1 MKTILEILAA
11 GEYDYTHRIK
21 DRQITKTRG
30 LWQHGE
36 VVIIPGKETIHGNK
50 LTIHSESLQIGETG
64 KLITEEFIFMAHG
77 RGVTVSADRMI
88 EELRK
93 HI

>member
-11 GEYDYTHRIK
+11 GEYDYKYTEFPLVA
-21 DRQITKTRG
+21 TSTRG
-30 LWQHGE
+30 LWIGNAN
-36 VVIIPGKETIHGNK
+36 IIIEGVETIHGNP
-50 LTIHSESLQIGETG
+50 LWLDIEWLEVAGSG
-64 KLITEEFIFMAHG
+64 KIVTEEFRFRAHG
-77 RGVTVSADRMI
+77 KTTDVPGDRMI